1 MFGSTILDVAVGV
14 IFVFILVSIICSAI
28 REGIE
33 SILKT
38 RAAHLEHGIRE
49 LLHDRAGT
57 GLAKDLFQHPLV
69 AALYAN
75 DFETARRPRDGQ
87 KRPWALARG
96 GHLPSYIPSRNF
108 AVALMD
114 LAVRG
119 REITP
124 ENSSAGAPV
133 ISIEALRDGVS
144 NLQNEKVQ
152 RVLLVAID
160 SAQGDLNR
168 AQANLEAWYDGSMDR
183 VSGWYKRSTH
193 RVLFVIGLA
202 TAIILNIDTIA
213 IADHLYRDDAAR
225 AVLVARATAA
235 ARADSV
241 ARANRRDTTV
251 TTPTPAPGTTA
262 GAAAATDSP
271 AVQTTT
277 TDSAVGTGTLLGVAR
292 PDTGRGGT
300 PQDTS
305 TARRDSSEYE
315 RAMSDL
321 DALPIPLGWGSKRPQ
336 LRAAGECKE
345 EQNKQKESAF
355 KCNVR
360 KAWLNWTLPVVGWL
374 LTALA
379 ATLGAPFWF
388 DVLNKVMVI
397 RSTVKPYEK
406 SGPEGS
412 EDRKSDRKPAAASGG
427 TPPRTAAGASGTLP
441 SGAAAATAAG
451 AAASTTAGGVAGELD
466 DDLDGCSVEVE
477 VETPDEHLPPAHGG
491 VE

>member
-1 MFGSTILDVAVGV
+1 MFGSTILDVAIGV
-14 IFVFILVSIICSAI
+14 IFVFILVSVICSAI

-33 SILKT
+33 SLLKT

-49 LLHDRAGT
+49 LLNDRAGN

-96 GHLPSYIPSRNF
+96 GHLPSYIPSRSF

-124 ENSSAGAPV
+124 ETSSAGAPV
-133 ISIEALRDGVS
+133 ITLEALRDGVS
-144 NLQNEKVQ
+144 NLQNDKVQ

-168 AQANLEAWYDGSMDR
+168 AQANLEAWYDSGMDR

-193 RVLFVIGLA
+193 RVLFVIGLFVA
-202 TAIILNIDTIA
+202 VALNVDTVSIA
-213 IADHLYRDDAAR
+213 RHLYQDSGAREAVVAQAGALNAAGSVDSIDYQAAR
-225 AVLVARATAA
+225 EAL
-235 ARADSV
+235 DSL
-241 ARANRRDTTV
+241 
-251 TTPTPAPGTTA
+251 P
-262 GAAAATDSP
+262 
-271 AVQTTT
+271 
-277 TDSAVGTGTLLGVAR
+277 
-292 PDTGRGGT
+292 
-300 PQDTS
+300 
-305 TARRDSSEYE
+305 
-315 RAMSDL
+315 
-321 DALPIPLGWGSKRPQ
+321 LPIGWQRREEMFPRQVKSF
-336 LRAAGECKE
+336 AAFWVGY
-345 EQNKQKESAF
+345 A
-355 KCNVR
+355 V
-360 KAWLNWTLPVVGWL
+360 PVIGWL
-374 LTALA
+374 MTALA

-397 RSTVKPYEK
+397 RSTVKPHEK
-406 SGPEGS
+406 SGEEGQ
-412 EDRKSDRKPAAASGG
+412 EDRKNERKPTIGGGG
-427 TPPRTAAGASGTLP
+427 TPPSGAASASGTAP
-441 SGAAAATAAG
+441 SGAAAATGASAA
-451 AAASTTAGGVAGELD
+451 AGGVAGELD

>member
-14 IFVFILVSIICSAI
+14 IFVFILVSIICSAV

-33 SILKT
+33 SMLKT

-57 GLAKDLFQHPLV
+57 GLAKDLFQHPLI
-69 AALYAN
+69 AALYAS

-124 ENSSAGAPV
+124 ETSSAGAPV
-133 ISIEALRDGVS
+133 ISIESLRDGVS
-144 NLQNEKVQ
+144 NLQNENVQ

-193 RVLFVIGLA
+193 RVLFFIGLFVA
-202 TAIILNIDTIA
+202 VALNVDTVA
-213 IADHLYRDDAAR
+213 IARHLYKDSGAR
-225 AVLVARATAA
+225 EAVVARAAALNTAGTGSVDYNA
-235 ARADSV
+235 ARTALDSL
-241 ARANRRDTTV
+241 
-251 TTPTPAPGTTA
+251 P
-262 GAAAATDSP
+262 
-271 AVQTTT
+271 
-277 TDSAVGTGTLLGVAR
+277 
-292 PDTGRGGT
+292 
-300 PQDTS
+300 
-305 TARRDSSEYE
+305 
-315 RAMSDL
+315 
-321 DALPIPLGWGSKRPQ
+321 LPIGWQRREEIFPRQVKNF
-336 LRAAGECKE
+336 AGFWVGY
-345 EQNKQKESAF
+345 AI
-355 KCNVR
+355 
-360 KAWLNWTLPVVGWL
+360 PVIGWIM
-374 LTALA
+374 TALA

-412 EDRKSDRKPAAASGG
+412 EDRKSDRKPAAGSGG
-427 TPPRTAAGASGTLP
+427 APPSGAAGASRTVP
-441 SGAAAATAAG
+441 SGA
-451 AAASTTAGGVAGELD
+451 
-466 DDLDGCSVEVE
+466 
-477 VETPDEHLPPAHGG
+477 
-491 VE
+491 

>member
-1 MFGSTILDVAVGV
+1 MFGSTILDVAIGV
-14 IFVFILVSIICSAI
+14 IFVFVLVSIICSAI

-69 AALYAN
+69 AALYEN
-75 DFETARRPRDGQ
+75 DYESARPAHDGK

-96 GHLPSYIPSRNF
+96 GKMPSYIPSRSF

-124 ENSSAGAPV
+124 ENSSASAPV
-133 ISIEALRDGVS
+133 LSLQSLRDGVS
-144 NLQNEKVQ
+144 NLQNDKVQ
-152 RVLLVAID
+152 RALLVAID

-168 AQANLEAWYDGSMDR
+168 AQANLEAWYESGMDR

-193 RVLFVIGLA
+193 RVLFMIGLFVA
-202 TAIILNIDTIA
+202 VSLNVDTMA
-213 IADHLYRDDAAR
+213 IARHLYQDSGARAAVVARAGALNTAGPTQVADYQAAR
-225 AVLVARATAA
+225 AAL
-235 ARADSV
+235 DSL
-241 ARANRRDTTV
+241 
-251 TTPTPAPGTTA
+251 P
-262 GAAAATDSP
+262 
-271 AVQTTT
+271 
-277 TDSAVGTGTLLGVAR
+277 
-292 PDTGRGGT
+292 
-300 PQDTS
+300 
-305 TARRDSSEYE
+305 
-315 RAMSDL
+315 
-321 DALPIPLGWGSKRPQ
+321 LPIGWQRNRHEFPRIKNFGTFWVGY
-336 LRAAGECKE
+336 AI
-345 EQNKQKESAF
+345 
-355 KCNVR
+355 
-360 KAWLNWTLPVVGWL
+360 PVIGWIM
-374 LTALA
+374 TALA

-397 RSTVKPYEK
+397 RSTVKPHEK
-406 SGPEGS
+406 SGEEGS
-412 EDRKSDRKPAAASGG
+412 EDRKNDRKPATASGG
-427 TPPRTAAGASGTLP
+427 TPPEGAAGASSAVP
-441 SGAAAATAAG
+441 SGAAAATGAG
-451 AAASTTAGGVAGELD
+451 AAASTSAGGVAGELG

>member
-14 IFVFILVSIICSAI
+14 IFVFILVSIICSAV

-33 SILKT
+33 SMLKT

-57 GLAKDLFQHPLV
+57 GLAKDLFQHPLI
-69 AALYAN
+69 AALYAS

-124 ENSSAGAPV
+124 ETSSAGAPV
-133 ISIEALRDGVS
+133 ISIESLRDGVS
-144 NLQNEKVQ
+144 NLQNENVQ

-193 RVLFVIGLA
+193 RVLFFIGLFVA
-202 TAIILNIDTIA
+202 VALNVDTVA
-213 IADHLYRDDAAR
+213 IARHLYKDSGAR
-225 AVLVARATAA
+225 EAVVARAAALNTAGTGSVDYNA
-235 ARADSV
+235 ARTALDSL
-241 ARANRRDTTV
+241 
-251 TTPTPAPGTTA
+251 P
-262 GAAAATDSP
+262 
-271 AVQTTT
+271 
-277 TDSAVGTGTLLGVAR
+277 
-292 PDTGRGGT
+292 
-300 PQDTS
+300 
-305 TARRDSSEYE
+305 
-315 RAMSDL
+315 
-321 DALPIPLGWGSKRPQ
+321 LPIGWQRREEIFPRQVKNF
-336 LRAAGECKE
+336 AGFWVGY
-345 EQNKQKESAF
+345 AI
-355 KCNVR
+355 
-360 KAWLNWTLPVVGWL
+360 PVIGWIM
-374 LTALA
+374 TALA

-412 EDRKSDRKPAAASGG
+412 EDRKSDRKPAAGSGG
-427 TPPRTAAGASGTLP
+427 APPSGAAGASRTVP
-441 SGAAAATAAG
+441 SGAAAATGAG
-451 AAASTTAGGVAGELD
+451 AAASTTAAGVAGELD